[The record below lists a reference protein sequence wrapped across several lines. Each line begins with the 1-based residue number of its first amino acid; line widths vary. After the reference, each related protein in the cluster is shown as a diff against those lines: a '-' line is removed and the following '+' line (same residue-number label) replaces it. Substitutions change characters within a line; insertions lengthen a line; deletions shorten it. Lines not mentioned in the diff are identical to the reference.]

1 VIALGF
7 AAAAGIVIGILIDRA
22 IIIFWSGD

>member
-1 VIALGF
+1 MIALGI
-7 AAAAGIVIGILIDRA
+7 AAAVGVVIGILIDRA